1 MTVRSEQKASENDDY
16 GMVENTRNFDT
27 RIESENDALCLFGLW
42 VLYTHSITNL
52 IQSMLLFDDLL
63 MVANL

>member
-16 GMVENTRNFDT
+16 GMVENT